1 MSFIILSSVLTGIIG
16 LLSYFLYHWSY
27 WIRHGISGPRGY
39 PVVGVC
45 NITYN
50 GDYPPYLR
58 IKEWG
63 KVSYLSFEF
72 FFKHYEFQIYGPIF
86 GFTEGIKK
94 TLVISD
100 PEIVN
105 EVFVKQ
111 FDNFYGRKLNAL
123 HGDPEKDKK
132 ASMFMAQGFRW
143 KRLRTIS
150 SPTFSNNSLRKVTGT
165 IEECSLEL
173 LRHIENQ
180 TSDGQQIDM
189 LHFYQ
194 EFTLDVIGR
203 IAMGQIGSQMFQN
216 PLFPHVRS
224 IFGESRQKIMMIG
237 AVSPAMVDLLK
248 WAIQK
253 FGRFIPTKTDPSL
266 IWKTVEKA
274 VQKRIEERS
283 KDENYPKEPQDFND
297 LFLDAKSDE
306 VENDISSKDYSLKYS
321 HAKISKRLTKDEII
335 SQCTLFIIAGFDTTA
350 LSLSFTTYL
359 LTNHPEVQRKLQA
372 ELDRECKDSEVTFD
386 NLSKLKYL
394 ECVMKETLRLYPLAS
409 PANSRTCMND
419 TVIGDGIRVEKGVH
433 VVANTWAI
441 HTDPKIWGD
450 NANEFKPERWE
461 SPPNSHQTFLS
472 FGLGPRQCIGMR
484 LAYMEEK
491 MLLAHILRKYSFE
504 TGSKTELPMKLV
516 GRATTQPTSVWM
528 HLVARE

>member
-1 MSFIILSSVLTGIIG
+1 MSFVILSSVLTGIIG
-16 LLSYFLYHWSY
+16 LFSYFLYHWSY

-39 PVVGVC
+39 PVVGVS

-63 KVSYLSFEF
+63 K
-72 FFKHYEFQIYGPIF
+72 IYGPIF

-180 TSDGQQIDM
+180 TTDGQQIDM

-203 IAMGQIGSQMFQN
+203 IAMGQTDSQMFQN

-248 WAIQK
+248 WAIQR
-253 FGRFIPTKTDPSL
+253 FGNFLPSKTDPSL

-283 KDENYPKEPQDFND
+283 KDENYPEEPQDFID
-297 LFLDAKSDE
+297 LFLDAKSEE
-306 VENDISSKDYSLKYS
+306 VENDISSKDYSLKNS

-359 LTNHPEVQRKLQA
+359 LATHPEVQRKLQA
-372 ELDRECKDSEVTFD
+372 ELDRECQDSEITFD
-386 NLSKLKYL
+386 HLSKLKYL

-409 PANSRTCMND
+409 PTCMND
-419 TVIGDGIRVEKGVH
+419 TVIGDGIRIEKGVH

-450 NANEFKPERWE
+450 DANKFKPER
-461 SPPNSHQTFLS
+461 
-472 FGLGPRQCIGMR
+472 
-484 LAYMEEK
+484 
-491 MLLAHILRKYSFE
+491 
-504 TGSKTELPMKLV
+504 
-516 GRATTQPTSVWM
+516 
-528 HLVARE
+528 